1 MLPLPFDKGCLASLC
16 ATCCGFVA
24 DYDGSS
30 VKQLSVREL
39 ELLHRLSFGHRNQRS
54 YLVVLYRPD
63 SAACQAFEAEVGAA
77 AAGLVQHPLLLRLL
91 HARSL

>member
-1 MLPLPFDKGCLASLC
+1 VN
-16 ATCCGFVA
+16 CCVVA

-54 YLVVLYRPD
+54 YLVVLYKPD

-77 AAGLVQHPLLLRLL
+77 ASGLIQQLRLL
-91 HARSL
+91 WCLHARPLQATCFHGMTCKA